1 MDFIKLLIASHIYLM
16 LLGTEIFK
24 MLLAGF
30 IMVACMWLVGF
41 IAIWIVRDFKTAYNG
56 IKPTKVITE
65 FVKDIKVLSYALS
78 KTRIRFL
85 RKYENGGI
93 NRYVKT

>member
-1 MDFIKLLIASHIYLM
+1 MLKDNIMDFIKLLIASHIYLM

-30 IMVACMWLVGF
+30 IVVACMWLVGF
-41 IAIWIVRDFKTAYNG
+41 IAIWIVRDFKTVYNG

-65 FVKDIKVLSYALS
+65 FVKDIKSLI
-78 KTRIRFL
+78 IRVI
-85 RKYENGGI
+85 KD
-93 NRYVKT
+93 KD

>member
-1 MDFIKLLIASHIYLM
+1 MLKDNIMDFIKLLIASHIYLM

-65 FVKDIKVLSYALS
+65 FVKDIKSLI
-78 KTRIRFL
+78 IRVI
-85 RKYENGGI
+85 KD
-93 NRYVKT
+93 KD

>member
-65 FVKDIKVLSYALS
+65 FVKDIKSLI
-78 KTRIRFL
+78 IRVI
-85 RKYENGGI
+85 KD
-93 NRYVKT
+93 KD

>member
-1 MDFIKLLIASHIYLM
+1 MLKDSIMDFIKLLIASHIYLM

-65 FVKDIKVLSYALS
+65 FVKDIKSLIICVI
-78 KTRIRFL
+78 KD
-85 RKYENGGI
+85 KD
-93 NRYVKT
+93 

>member
-41 IAIWIVRDFKTAYNG
+41 IAIRIVRDFKTAYNG
-56 IKPTKVITE
+56 MKPTKVITE
-65 FVKDIKVLSYALS
+65 FVKDIKSLI
-78 KTRIRFL
+78 IRVI
-85 RKYENGGI
+85 KD
-93 NRYVKT
+93 KD

>member
-30 IMVACMWLVGF
+30 IMVACMWLVVF
-41 IAIWIVRDFKTAYNG
+41 IAIRIVRDFKTAYNG
-56 IKPTKVITE
+56 MKPTKVITE
-65 FVKDIKVLSYALS
+65 FVKDIKSLI
-78 KTRIRFL
+78 IRVI
-85 RKYENGGI
+85 KD
-93 NRYVKT
+93 KD

>member
-56 IKPTKVITE
+56 IKPTKSNNRICE
-65 FVKDIKVLSYALS
+65 RYKKSYH
-78 KTRIRFL
+78 TRYQRQGLDF
-85 RKYENGGI
+85 
-93 NRYVKT
+93 YVNMKMEV

>member
-30 IMVACMWLVGF
+30 ITVACMWLVGF

-65 FVKDIKVLSYALS
+65 FVKDIKSLI
-78 KTRIRFL
+78 IRVI
-85 RKYENGGI
+85 KD
-93 NRYVKT
+93 KD